1 MMVTK
6 AIPGDDGWAD
16 HRLVLSRMRI
26 RLQPSRRPQ
35 AQRLANLT
43 VTAVAVSENASV
55 ENRWCQLRDMVQS
68 TVLAV
73 LGRAYC
79 QQQDWFD
86 KNDAAIS
93 NLLAEKNRPHQA
105 YANRPTDNNKAAFY
119 RSRHLLQ
126 QRLQEIQ
133 EAQTIRRAEKVLG
146 YADRKE
152 WENYFAAIEAVYG
165 RMAKGTVPLLSV
177 DGITLL
183 TEMTQILQRWA

>member
-1 MMVTK
+1 MMATK

-35 AQRLANLT
+35 GKRP
-43 VTAVAVSENASV
+43 S
-55 ENRWCQLRDMVQS
+55 
-68 TVLAV
+68 
-73 LGRAYC
+73 G
-79 QQQDWFD
+79 
-86 KNDAAIS
+86 

-165 RMAKGTVPLLSV
+165 RMAKGTVPLLSA
-177 DGITLL
+177 DGITLT
-183 TEMTQILQRWA
+183 TEKTQILQRWA